1 MDGPKLLLLLLDA
14 VRDDHGFLIAAMI
27 DQDNKF
33 KSTFTMYPPF
43 LSRLICST
51 RRTSRYIHSCHL
63 GQEGYTLTSSSI
75 YPSKT
80 DLLL

>member
-33 KSTFTMYPPF
+33 KSPSTMYLLF
-43 LSRLICST
+43 LSRLFRST
-51 RRTSRYIHSCHL
+51 RRTLRYIYSCHL
-63 GQEGYTLTSSSI
+63 R
-75 YPSKT
+75 
-80 DLLL
+80 